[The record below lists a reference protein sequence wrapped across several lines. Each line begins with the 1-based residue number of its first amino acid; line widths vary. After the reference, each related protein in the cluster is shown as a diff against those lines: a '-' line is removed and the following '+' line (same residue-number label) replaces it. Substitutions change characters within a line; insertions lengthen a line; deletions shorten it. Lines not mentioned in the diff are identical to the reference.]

1 MELEEVVAV
10 VSVTIVGELVIWLGI
25 VIKAT
30 VVVVVLGLGD
40 TAEAV
45 EGVDI
50 MVAVAVAEEGVIIV
64 EKKDILRGIALTL
77 KILLHVACPD
87 WLIGH
92 IEFLFFLF
100 LVGFVIFFCWVLGD
114 CCWEWN
120 GMQSALAFVTKL
132 FLVVGFLLGK
142 LVFILFFSFS
152 PKFHKYYIY
161 GQ

>member
-50 MVAVAVAEEGVIIV
+50 MVAVAEEEEEGVIIV

-92 IEFLFFLF
+92 IEFLFFYF
-100 LVGFVIFFCWVLGD
+100 WLG
-114 CCWEWN
+114 
-120 GMQSALAFVTKL
+120 L
-132 FLVVGFLLGK
+132 
-142 LVFILFFSFS
+142 
-152 PKFHKYYIY
+152 
-161 GQ
+161 

>member
-30 VVVVVLGLGD
+30 VVVVLLGLGD

-50 MVAVAVAEEGVIIV
+50 MVAVAEEGVIIV

-92 IEFLFFLF
+92 IEFLFFYF
-100 LVGFVIFFCWVLGD
+100 WLG
-114 CCWEWN
+114 
-120 GMQSALAFVTKL
+120 L
-132 FLVVGFLLGK
+132 
-142 LVFILFFSFS
+142 
-152 PKFHKYYIY
+152 
-161 GQ
+161 

>member
-30 VVVVVLGLGD
+30 VVEAAAVVVLGLGD

-45 EGVDI
+45 VGVDI
-50 MVAVAVAEEGVIIV
+50 MVAVAEEEGVIIV
-64 EKKDILRGIALTL
+64 EKKDILRGTALTL

-92 IEFLFFLF
+92 IEFFFF
-100 LVGFVIFFCWVLGD
+100 VGFVIFFCWVLGD
-114 CCWEWN
+114 YCWEWN
-120 GMQSALAFVTKL
+120 AKRACFCHQIISGCW
-132 FLVVGFLLGK
+132 
-142 LVFILFFSFS
+142 VFA
-152 PKFHKYYIY
+152 
-161 GQ
+161 G

>member
-30 VVVVVLGLGD
+30 VVVVVVLGLGD

-50 MVAVAVAEEGVIIV
+50 MVAVAAEEEGVIIV

-92 IEFLFFLF
+92 IEFLFFYF
-100 LVGFVIFFCWVLGD
+100 WLG
-114 CCWEWN
+114 
-120 GMQSALAFVTKL
+120 L
-132 FLVVGFLLGK
+132 
-142 LVFILFFSFS
+142 
-152 PKFHKYYIY
+152 
-161 GQ
+161 